1 MKIDTKKLDAVI
13 KTYLRAAIAAVGAL
27 YLADP
32 ARPAKDYFAAG
43 LAAVLGPVLKS
54 IDPKASE
61 FGIGSK

>member
-32 ARPAKDYFAAG
+32 ARP
-43 LAAVLGPVLKS
+43 VLGPVLKS
-54 IDPKASE
+54 IDTKASE